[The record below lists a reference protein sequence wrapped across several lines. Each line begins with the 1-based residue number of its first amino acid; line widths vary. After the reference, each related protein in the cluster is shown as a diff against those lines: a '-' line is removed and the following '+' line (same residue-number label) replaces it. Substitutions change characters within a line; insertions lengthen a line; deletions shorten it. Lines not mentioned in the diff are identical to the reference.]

1 VGGDREREREREK
14 FIDYQID
21 DWRSVSTT
29 PLAEEG
35 SGAEIGRGGAGEGAG
50 EEGEERHTH
59 NESINPTISQDP
71 EAEKTDTCVLFK
83 VSGGKLRY
91 WLLCYTQRRYNNTL
105 LQSCSGYDV
114 ELYDT

>member
-1 VGGDREREREREK
+1 MMETYCSVGGDREREREREREK

-21 DWRSVSTT
+21 DLNHDWRSVSRT

-59 NESINPTISQDP
+59 NESINRTNSQDA
-71 EAEKTDTCVLFK
+71 EAENTNTCVLFN
-83 VSGGKLRY
+83 G
-91 WLLCYTQRRYNNTL
+91 
-105 LQSCSGYDV
+105 SC
-114 ELYDT
+114 